1 MKKQPTPVL
10 RSDATPEERAAYV
23 ATLSKRQ
30 RIALLRAMSG
40 PLYTTSQERV
50 EARDAARNWTKGV

>member
-1 MKKQPTPVL
+1 MKKVSITLNPN
-10 RSDATPEERAAYV
+10 ATPEERAAYV
-23 ATLSKRQ
+23 ATLSKRA

-40 PLYTTSQERV
+40 PLHISSAERV